1 MATEQIQIQSRAGK
15 RLLKICM
22 GDLYPNPM
30 VVYREYIQ
38 NSCDALVEAERQ
50 GLFGSSIQ
58 KTVSITIGSN
68 SITVHD
74 RGVGVRM
81 DDVVRSLIDLS
92 FSQKTGDAIGRYGV
106 GRLTGAKYCDEL
118 IFETSA
124 YNENRKSIVRFDAKK
139 AREIIASDLEL
150 EVTEVIDMVTTY
162 TREDANLEDHFF
174 RVTMN
179 NVTERHLL
187 DREKAEEYL
196 SVTVPI
202 DFSAQFKDYILNP
215 AFDNQPEFSNAYK
228 RLVSCHVVVNGVNIK
243 KPYEHV
249 VRNSSNIEERIGK
262 AKFFKLDT
270 DGELLAWGWYSMTA
284 SAKQF
289 LSNIPFRKVRL
300 RQLNMAVGD
309 ETYLDNV
316 YGKDVDASYFIGEVY
331 VIHPQIEPTTGREGL
346 TDNAYTKA
354 FFNQLEQQ
362 FKQMAKEYNTLSKF
376 GSQVLEPLAKYTRE
390 LRIINNEVGAGI
402 RTAEEI
408 HTKKSETIIA
418 LKEVKNKLAN
428 DLAKIRKDGKIVDR
442 VDDVVGY
449 YQEQSDAETEKYNK
463 VKDTQKNNIQ
473 INKFSIFTE
482 IEKIMGDKDKVDQ
495 KTTEEITT
503 TNNCQGNL
511 SNVSPAI
518 NKQENEG
525 SLQPESKNSEL
536 DIYRGMTQLEVTLI
550 RKVYKIINGQKGLDP
565 KIREKLKAKM
575 AKHLPQR

>member
-50 GLFGSSIQ
+50 GLFGNNVQ
-58 KTVSITIGSN
+58 KTVSITIGTN
-68 SITVHD
+68 NITVHD
-74 RGVGVRM
+74 RGIGVRM

-187 DREKAEEYL
+187 DKEKAEEYL

-228 RLVSCHVVVNGVNIK
+228 QLVSCHVVVNGVNIK
-243 KPYEHV
+243 KPYENV

-309 ETYLDNV
+309 ETYLDNI

-331 VIHPQIEPTTGREGL
+331 VIHPLIEPTTGREGL

-354 FFNQLEQQ
+354 FLNQLEQQ
-362 FKQMAKEYNTLSKF
+362 FKQMAKEYNALSKF

-408 HTKKSETIIA
+408 HTKKSATIIA
-418 LKEVKNKLAN
+418 LKEVKSKLAN

-449 YQEQSDAETEKYNK
+449 YQEQSDAETDKYNK
-463 VKDTQKNNIQ
+463 AKDTQKNKTQ
-473 INKFSIFTE
+473 IYKISIFTE
-482 IEKIMGDKDKVDQ
+482 IEKIMGDKVDQ

-503 TNNCQGNL
+503 TNNNSQGNL
-511 SNVSPAI
+511 SNISPTT

-536 DIYRGMTQLEVTLI
+536 DVYKGMTQLEVTLI

>member
-202 DFSAQFKDYILNP
+202 DFSAQFKDYI
-215 AFDNQPEFSNAYK
+215 
-228 RLVSCHVVVNGVNIK
+228 
-243 KPYEHV
+243 
-249 VRNSSNIEERIGK
+249 
-262 AKFFKLDT
+262 
-270 DGELLAWGWYSMTA
+270 
-284 SAKQF
+284 
-289 LSNIPFRKVRL
+289 
-300 RQLNMAVGD
+300 
-309 ETYLDNV
+309 
-316 YGKDVDASYFIGEVY
+316 
-331 VIHPQIEPTTGREGL
+331 
-346 TDNAYTKA
+346 
-354 FFNQLEQQ
+354 
-362 FKQMAKEYNTLSKF
+362 
-376 GSQVLEPLAKYTRE
+376 
-390 LRIINNEVGAGI
+390 
-402 RTAEEI
+402 
-408 HTKKSETIIA
+408 
-418 LKEVKNKLAN
+418 
-428 DLAKIRKDGKIVDR
+428 
-442 VDDVVGY
+442 
-449 YQEQSDAETEKYNK
+449 
-463 VKDTQKNNIQ
+463 
-473 INKFSIFTE
+473 
-482 IEKIMGDKDKVDQ
+482 
-495 KTTEEITT
+495 
-503 TNNCQGNL
+503 
-511 SNVSPAI
+511 
-518 NKQENEG
+518 
-525 SLQPESKNSEL
+525 
-536 DIYRGMTQLEVTLI
+536 
-550 RKVYKIINGQKGLDP
+550 
-565 KIREKLKAKM
+565 
-575 AKHLPQR
+575 